1 MQSRFIVDVDLCLA
15 KKAAGKYWYPRELKS
30 ARFCHNKRRQGHFSG
45 IKFHL
50 SEHSLMPV
58 SSISQRRGFTNL
70 KDSKIESIWNL
81 NGPIKEGE
89 MSIVPVDSEGYC
101 AAHFRIISQ

>member
-1 MQSRFIVDVDLCLA
+1 
-15 KKAAGKYWYPRELKS
+15 
-30 ARFCHNKRRQGHFSG
+30 
-45 IKFHL
+45 
-50 SEHSLMPV
+50 MPV

-89 MSIVPVDSEGYC
+89 MSIVPIDSEGYC